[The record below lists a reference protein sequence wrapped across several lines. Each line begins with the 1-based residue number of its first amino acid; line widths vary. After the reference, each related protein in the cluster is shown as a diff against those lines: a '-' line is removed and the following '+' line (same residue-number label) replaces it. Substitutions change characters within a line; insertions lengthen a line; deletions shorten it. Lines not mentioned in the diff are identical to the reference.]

1 MPANFHHTANR
12 IGCFVALII
21 TTSVVAQSVQKDR
34 AVLPELVVLSTQVAN
49 QTPGSSFAMPV
60 SGLRFEPR
68 IDVQARNLA
77 EGQADVSIRGGVF
90 ENTGFRIGGTSI
102 YDPQTGHYLAEIPV
116 PPAMLESP
124 TLLVGADNAALGF
137 NANVGTIAYRWRRI
151 EQRGEISAAVGDHE
165 FSRQS
170 LYQGI
175 VFPGNLGHPH
185 FAADFEWAH
194 SSSDGS
200 IPFGDHNFSR
210 AAGRIQLRGDAS
222 QTDFFAGYQAKFFGW
237 PNLYTPFNF
246 KETENLQTV
255 LFALNHREWESV
267 DHYWQIGAYYR
278 RNKDDYAFN
287 RFAPVSAVHPFQ
299 HTTYVRG
306 VAVDGRFD
314 LGDVTLAYSAQAME
328 DFLRST
334 SLTFGNFHTRSY
346 TKISLV
352 PEMKFVTPAG
362 TVIAKVGASLD
373 DSDRDPSA
381 ISPIVRVELQR
392 TKDQRC
398 YFGYAESTQLPT
410 YTALNSNAAAGLF
423 RGNPQLGRETS
434 RNLEAGLTLRHAGWD
449 LQAAFFYRR
458 DDHLVDWTFRQGVT
472 ARTANAVDI
481 GTAGFETVVSRKT
494 PRYDLVVGYTYLDKN
509 PNYGSA
515 AIDASFYALNFARH
529 RLTAAATWRIG
540 AGFET
545 RMDNEFRVQ
554 EKNLLRTV
562 GGNQATISSLGL
574 YYLPPRLRGL
584 ELSLLVENL
593 WDSQYQEVP
602 AVPATGRQLSA
613 GVTWRY

>member
-1 MPANFHHTANR
+1 
-12 IGCFVALII
+12 
-21 TTSVVAQSVQKDR
+21 
-34 AVLPELVVLSTQVAN
+34 
-49 QTPGSSFAMPV
+49 MPV
-60 SGLRFEPR
+60 SGLRYEPR
-68 IDVQARNLA
+68 VDVQARNLA
-77 EGQADVSIRGGVF
+77 EGQSDVSIRGGVF
-90 ENTGFRIGGTSI
+90 ENTGFRLGGISI

-124 TLLVGADNAALGF
+124 TLLVGADNAVLGF
-137 NANVGTIAYRWRRI
+137 NANVGTVAYGWRRI

-165 FSRQS
+165 FNRQS
-170 LYQGI
+170 LYQGV
-175 VFPGNLGHPH
+175 VFPARGGRQR
-185 FAADFEWAH
+185 FGADFEWAR
-194 SSSDGS
+194 SNSDGS

-210 AAGRIQLRGDAS
+210 VAGRVQFRGDSS
-222 QTDFFAGYQAKFFGW
+222 QTDLFAGYQAKFFGW

-255 LFALNHREWESV
+255 LFALNHREWKSA
-267 DHYWQIGAYYR
+267 DQYWQIGAYYR

-287 RFAPVSAVHPFQ
+287 RFAPVGAVHPFQ

-306 VAVDGRFD
+306 LAADGRFE
-314 LGDVTLAYSAQAME
+314 LGDMTLAYSAQAMA
-328 DFLRST
+328 DFLKST

-346 TKISLV
+346 SKVSVV

-362 TVIAKVGASLD
+362 AVITKVGASFD

-381 ISPIVRVELQR
+381 LSPIVSVELQR
-392 TKDQRC
+392 TKDQRF

-423 RGNPQLGRETS
+423 RGNPTLGRETS
-434 RNLEAGLTLRHAGWD
+434 RNVEAGLALRHAGWD
-449 LQAAFFYRR
+449 LQAALFSRR
-458 DDHLVDWTFRQGVT
+458 DDNLVDWTFRQGVT

-481 GTAGFETVVSRKT
+481 GTSGFEIVASKKT
-494 PRYDLVVGYTYLDKN
+494 RRCDLVFGYTWLDKN
-509 PNYGSA
+509 PDYGSA
-515 AIDASFYALNFARH
+515 TIDASFYALNFARH

-540 AGFET
+540 AGFEL
-545 RMDNEFRVQ
+545 RMDNEFRIQ

-562 GGNQATISSLGL
+562 GGNQATISSLGF

-584 ELSLLVENL
+584 ELALLVENL
-593 WDSQYQEVP
+593 WNSQYQDVP
-602 AVPATGRQLSA
+602 AVPATGRQWSA